1 MEFDLS
7 FWPNTQNLQAVPNL
21 KFAAPHFRF
30 TFEQYLK
37 DFLHYDPWE
46 YEHLD
51 WLYEEY
57 QAILQS

>member
-1 MEFDLS
+1 MEPDLS
-7 FWPNTQNLQAVPNL
+7 FWPATQDLEAIPDL
-21 KFAAPHFRF
+21 KFATPLFRF
-30 TFEQYLK
+30 TFDEYLEY
-37 DFLHYDPWE
+37 FLHYDPWE